1 MLEQYFDLYKME
13 AGVDEAGRGCYAG
26 PVFAAAVILPK
37 DFYHPLLNDSK
48 KLSEKQLKSDDAI
61 ELKNKDLSKR
71 LPHVPISSD
80 QMLFETSTIKE
91 KLSNQLTKIIKETS
105 FDCSIY
111 PHGKEKIA
119 CMNFADPTSSKFSYI
134 PDYSKQQ
141 SDNTL
146 RTNKRTF
153 EWTGKSITIN
163 GVEYVYRKINKNL
176 LNIYD
181 LASYKEALENPGVNP
196 IQIGTYEINDNGTE
210 VFKQIVN

>member
-1 MLEQYFDLYKME
+1 MIF
-13 AGVDEAGRGCYAG
+13 
-26 PVFAAAVILPK
+26 
-37 DFYHPLLNDSK
+37 
-48 KLSEKQLKSDDAI
+48 SEKQLKSDDAI